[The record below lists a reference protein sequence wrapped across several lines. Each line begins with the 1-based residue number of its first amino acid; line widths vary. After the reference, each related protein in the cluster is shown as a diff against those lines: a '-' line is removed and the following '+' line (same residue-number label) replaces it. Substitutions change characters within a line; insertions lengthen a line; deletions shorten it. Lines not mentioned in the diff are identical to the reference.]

1 MNKNTKSHEMSE
13 SKLSKINE
21 HIKNNYI
28 NNNKYIG
35 TSTLIYRKGEIA
47 YLDIQGQQDRERSI
61 PLKRDTIFRI
71 YSMTKPITSVALMT
85 LYEEG
90 KFQLDDF
97 VYKYIPSWKN
107 LKSYQSGKY
116 PNFKTKT
123 LDNPMTIKDLLSHQ
137 SGLTYGFSQKT
148 EVDKAYREKGIG
160 RMESLHT
167 NQTLEDMI
175 NLLSEVPLEFNP
187 GSSWNYSVSTDVIG
201 YLIELLSDMPFDTFL
216 KEKIFEPLNMN
227 DTGFYVPENKLNRFA
242 ANYIFNDG
250 KELGESMSLVN
261 KDTKE
266 SGPPILI
273 EDPMISPYSK
283 NPTFFSGGG
292 GLVSTIDDYLN
303 FCIMLLNNGSY
314 KNHQIL
320 SKKTV
325 NLMTNNHITDKKDL
339 LETANGR
346 WAETTYAGIGFGL
359 GFQILLDPVK
369 SQITSSKGEYGW
381 GGAASTVFWVDPKED
396 LITIF
401 LTQLV
406 PSSAYN
412 IRRELRKLVYS
423 SINN

>member
-1 MNKNTKSHEMSE
+1 MNKNTKSHAMSE
-13 SKLSKINE
+13 SKLSKINK

-28 NNNKYIG
+28 NKNKYIG
-35 TSTLIYRKGEIA
+35 TSTLIYREGEIA

-116 PNFKTKT
+116 PNIKTKT
-123 LDNPMTIKDLLSHQ
+123 LDNHMTIKDLLSHQ

-187 GSSWNYSVSTDVIG
+187 GSSWNYSVSTDVLG

-216 KEKIFEPLNMN
+216 KEKIFKPLNMN

-250 KELGESMSLVN
+250 EELGESMSLVN

-314 KNHQIL
+314 ENHQIL
-320 SKKTV
+320 SKNTV
-325 NLMTNNHITDKKDL
+325 NLMTNNHITGEKDL
-339 LETANGR
+339 LETASGR
-346 WAETTYAGIGFGL
+346 WSETTYAGIGFGL

-381 GGAASTVFWVDPKED
+381 GGAASTVFWIDPKED

-412 IRRELRKLVYS
+412 IRRELRTLVYS

>member
-1 MNKNTKSHEMSE
+1 MNKNTKSHGMSE
-13 SKLSKINE
+13 SKLSKINK

-35 TSTLIYRKGEIA
+35 TSTLIYRQGEIA

-123 LDNPMTIKDLLSHQ
+123 LDNHMTIKDLLSHQ

-187 GSSWNYSVSTDVIG
+187 GSSWNYSVSTDVLG
-201 YLIELLSDMPFDTFL
+201 YLIELLSGMPFDTFL
-216 KEKIFEPLNMN
+216 KEKIFKPLDMN
-227 DTGFYVPENKLNRFA
+227 DTGFYIPENKLNRFA

-250 KELGESMSLVN
+250 EKLGESMSLVN

-314 KNHQIL
+314 ENHQIL
-320 SKKTV
+320 SKNTV
-325 NLMTNNHITDKKDL
+325 NLMTNNHITGEKDL
-339 LETANGR
+339 LETASGR
-346 WAETTYAGIGFGL
+346 WAETTYSGIGFGL

-381 GGAASTVFWVDPKED
+381 GGAASTVFWIDPKED

-412 IRRELRKLVYS
+412 IRRELRTLVYS

>member
-1 MNKNTKSHEMSE
+1 MNKNTKSHGMSK
-13 SKLSKINE
+13 SKLSKIDE

-137 SGLTYGFSQKT
+137 SGLTYGFSQQT

-175 NLLSEVPLEFNP
+175 HLLSEVPLEFTP

-201 YLIELLSDMPFDTFL
+201 YLIELLSNMPFDTFL

-339 LETANGR
+339 LETASGR

-412 IRRELRKLVYS
+412 IRRELRTLVYS